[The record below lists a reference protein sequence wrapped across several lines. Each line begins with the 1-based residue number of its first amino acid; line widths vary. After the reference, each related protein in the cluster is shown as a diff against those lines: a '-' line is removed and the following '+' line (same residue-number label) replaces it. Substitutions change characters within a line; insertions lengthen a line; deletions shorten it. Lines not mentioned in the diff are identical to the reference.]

1 MTKIELSHIAHSLPV
16 RFYSNDIPEC
26 ITWSFWLVHTND
38 WHHLER
44 VIFDHAIIDI
54 HVHRFRHIGDY
65 PLNVLLGYWRLV
77 EKLASRYRDKFTFT
91 LPDLPFDVRYFH
103 GVQYPYNVR
112 KTYTYHTM
120 FLKLANEMYRRY
132 GTTCILVVQHRQ
144 SVQDAKRS
152 CFFVQDLLSYVDEDA
167 VYAIGVGSLC
177 INRSPRQVAD
187 YLNVVATRFPRFRI
201 HGFGVRIDTV
211 RYIRFD
217 LRRYSFDGTGWT
229 RTPNS
234 LAQYLLGQEKRH
246 SAYTQHERV
255 IYFLCGLIGL
265 ARNVGRL
272 DIVQELVRIL
282 EKVAGKQVP
291 EKLLTKYVSNNSRS
305 MNITMFL
312 A

>member
-1 MTKIELSHIAHSLPV
+1 MKIDLSTIAHSLPV
-16 RFYSNDIPEC
+16 HFYSNDIPEC

-44 VIFDHAIIDI
+44 VKFDHAIIDI
-54 HVHRFRHIGDY
+54 HVHRFREYGDY
-65 PLNVLLGYWRLV
+65 PFNVLLGYWKLV
-77 EKLASRYRDKFTFT
+77 EKLASKLRDKLTFT
-91 LPDLPFDVRYFH
+91 LPDLPFDPRIFH

-120 FLKLANEMYRRY
+120 FLRLANEMHRKY

-144 SVQDAKRS
+144 SLQDAKRS
-152 CFFVQDLLSYVDEDA
+152 CFFVQDLLSYVNEDA

-177 INRSPRQVAD
+177 INTSPKQIAQ
-187 YLNVVATRFPRFRI
+187 YLNAVASRFPRFRI
-201 HGFGVRIDTV
+201 HGFGVRMDTV

-234 LAQYLLGQEKRH
+234 LAQYLLGQDKRH

-255 IYFLCGLIGL
+255 IYFLCAVLSL
-265 ARNVGRL
+265 ARNVGRV
-272 DIVQELVRIL
+272 DIVQELVRII
-282 EKVAGKQVP
+282 ENITGK
-291 EKLLTKYVSNNSRS
+291 KLTGELLGRYVNINSRS
-305 MNITMFL
+305 LDITMFL
-312 A
+312 